1 MIQVPNPNEI
11 ATLIVNGEIFADWES
26 IFVRHAFDEPFY
38 WFRFTC
44 SEGAPPAKNW
54 AAQRIRPG
62 DKCEVYLAGILAV
75 SGRVKTRQVSYSA
88 KHYAVEIQGGGFTF
102 DLTQGSV
109 VNNTGEFKNASWESL
124 PRMVSYAVGA
134 VMPALTPANCIYA
147 DAGRVDELV
156 AENKIIHPAFCPR
169 EGRALSA

>member
-11 ATLIVNGEIFADWES
+11 ATLIVNGEIFKDWES

-38 WFRFTC
+38 WFRFTA
-44 SEGAPPAKNW
+44 SEGAPLAKNW

-75 SGRVKTRQVSYSA
+75 SGRVKTRQVSTSA
-88 KHYAVEIQGGGFTF
+88 KHHAIEIQGGGFTF
-102 DLTQGSV
+102 DLTRASV
-109 VNNTGEFKNASWESL
+109 VSKTGEFKNSSWESL
-124 PRMVSYAVGA
+124 PRMVSYTVGA
-134 VMPALTPANCIYA
+134 VMPALTLANRIYA
-147 DAGRVDELV
+147 DAGRADELA